1 MSTDTTSIITTTPS
15 KTTLHWH
22 SLPVICLNFTTEGS
36 FLLSGGHECVLVKWM
51 YKTGQKDFLP
61 RLGAPLKE
69 IHCSKDNTLYAVH
82 HLDNSKKRFKFLNF
96 GNKNYY
102 FIFVKLFM

>member
-1 MSTDTTSIITTTPS
+1 MSTDTTSTTTTTTITPS

-69 IHCSKDNTLYAVH
+69 INCSKDNTLYAVN
-82 HLDNSKKRFKFLNF
+82 HLDNSKKRFKFLIL
-96 GNKNYY
+96 K
-102 FIFVKLFM
+102 